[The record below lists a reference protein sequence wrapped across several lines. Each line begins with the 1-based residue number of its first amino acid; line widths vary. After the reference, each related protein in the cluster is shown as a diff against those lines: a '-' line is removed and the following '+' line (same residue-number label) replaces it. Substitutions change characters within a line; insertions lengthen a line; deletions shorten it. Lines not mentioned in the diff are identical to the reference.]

1 LRLTRTAK
9 ETKDN
14 ATHLRGV
21 LAVLIAL
28 AVLGSTAAIVSA
40 NTAAPAAALEL
51 AGSDSTGVLT
61 PAPVGAFPV
70 CESITGPL
78 PDGCP
83 QRNSFLTVSSQ
94 GSLGTFTSV
103 QVQVNPSVPP
113 CASYDAGTDVFTPSP
128 CYSEVSMFVPLGF
141 SFYNNI
147 SCVWLLD
154 ATDDPADCPA
164 LYRDPTSFVDL
175 AMSQTIA
182 GTTKS
187 RCGDGG
193 NFRTF
198 VKGGPANVPGGPWI
212 DRAGEALKCE
222 VTFNGPAPDNLF
234 ASSWFYFDVYLTI
247 SESGTNNLGRWEIA
261 EAVAPVN
268 GFLGPDSPLLPD
280 RPDPDDPPT
289 VGPFTDVSADSF
301 ARDDIELLFD
311 LGITTG
317 TSATTY
323 GPDELVTREQM
334 AAFLARLWRS
344 LGKTCPTDATP
355 FSDVNPASFAKADIV
370 CIFGLDITT
379 GTSAT
384 TYDPGGRVTR
394 EQMAA
399 FLARLWRSL
408 GNSCPSGPSPFTD
421 VSSASFAEA
430 DISCI
435 FSLGITT
442 GTSATR
448 YSPGANVTRE
458 QMAAFL
464 ARTYRLQ
471 KGLA

>member
-1 LRLTRTAK
+1 LRLIGT
-9 ETKDN
+9 TKKREI
-14 ATHLRGV
+14 AARLRGRF
-21 LAVLIAL
+21 AVLVAL
-28 AVLGSTAAIVSA
+28 AVLGSAAAVAST
-40 NTAAPAAALEL
+40 NTAAPAAALEQ

-83 QRNSFLTVSSQ
+83 QRNPFLTVSAQ
-94 GSLGTFTSV
+94 GSLGTFTAV
-103 QVQVNPSVPP
+103 RFEVKPSVPP
-113 CASYDAGTDVFTPSP
+113 CGSYEPSTDSFIPSP
-128 CYSEVSMFVPLGF
+128 CYSAVSMFVPFGF
-141 SFYNNI
+141 SLNTNFR
-147 SCVWLLD
+147 CVWLLD
-154 ATDDPADCPA
+154 ATDDPATCPA
-164 LYRDPTSFVDL
+164 LYRDRTTFVDL
-175 AMSQTIA
+175 AVTGGNKAS
-182 GTTKS
+182 
-187 RCGDGG
+187 CGDGG
-193 NFRTF
+193 NFITF
-198 VKGGPANVPGGPWI
+198 AQGGPANVEGGPWI
-212 DRAGEALKCE
+212 DRAADALKCE

-234 ASSWFYFDVYLTI
+234 ASSWFYFKVYLTI
-247 SESGTNNLGRWEIA
+247 SESGRNNLGRWEIA

-268 GFLGPDSPLLPD
+268 GFLGPNSPLLPD
-280 RPDPDDPPT
+280 PPDPDDPPK
-289 VGPFTDVSADSF
+289 VGPFTDVSANSF

-317 TSATTY
+317 TSPTTY

-344 LGKTCPTDATP
+344 LGKTCPTDPTP
-355 FSDVNPASFAKADIV
+355 FSDVNPASFAEGDIA
-370 CIFGLDITT
+370 CIFGLGITT

-399 FLARLWRSL
+399 FLARLWMTL
-408 GNSCPSGPSPFTD
+408 GNSCPNGPFPFTD
-421 VSSASFAEA
+421 VSPSSFALSH
-430 DISCI
+430 ISCI

-442 GTSATR
+442 GTSPTT